1 MSSIISGLI
10 GGAISVL
17 LTIYIAR
24 RVGRGASPGK
34 LRFGIVLW
42 VLAVACLVFALVPM
56 ALHLFF
62 GHEGQVSARLF
73 LLLGFGFAA
82 IYCFGEAAF
91 VSGTYN
97 DEGIEFFTPW
107 TGLKKEKWSDLV
119 SIEFNSWFSWYT
131 LRFRSGKRIRLSRYL
146 SGHLSLLDL
155 LGYGND
161 VP

>member
-56 ALHLFF
+56 TLHLFF

-91 VSGTYN
+91 VSA
-97 DEGIEFFTPW
+97 IKP
-107 TGLKKEKWSDLV
+107 
-119 SIEFNSWFSWYT
+119 
-131 LRFRSGKRIRLSRYL
+131 RSAG
-146 SGHLSLLDL
+146 
-155 LGYGND
+155 
-161 VP
+161 